1 MVNNVSSQTNQ
12 FGYANKLNVQRSL
25 KSLFAI
31 LIIGTLIFFEL
42 AGGRSYFD
50 EFLSLGAVAYLLYL
64 AVSDELSRYDSVS
77 LFILVLVAFLGLCS
91 NVTSGISRS
100 ISSVAID
107 LIAETKILWV
117 YFAAKYYFRG
127 KTALSFS
134 NMLVPASKIYIV
146 IGFICSLIS
155 QFVNI
160 GMTESERYGLQGFSF
175 IFPFSFQFLAVS
187 LLAISVLVTSEAKSR
202 QRYYLLASISLML
215 ATKSSPL
222 LFGLMFLVLLFYFY
236 RYERLNIFVIAFLFF
251 GIIAVGSYQI
261 QTYLM
266 NVNAP
271 RYLFFLHGAE
281 LASQHFPFGTGF
293 ATFGSDQAARS
304 YSPLYFQFGFSRL
317 FGLNPEDGSFLSDT
331 FWPMA
336 VGQFGWI
343 GFALFVGLFVRIFLS
358 FKNNRGVQAE
368 SKAFLYSALLAYI
381 IHAVGSAILSSSAG
395 MIGFVAMALVNS
407 PTGESR
413 KGLPNNR
420 KNCHGKI

>member
-1 MVNNVSSQTNQ
+1 MNTVLSQTNQ
-12 FGYANKLNVQRSL
+12 LGDAKKPHAQRSL
-25 KSLFAI
+25 KVLFAI

-50 EFLSLGAVAYLLYL
+50 EFLSLGAIAYLFYL
-64 AVSDELSRYDSVS
+64 ALSDELSRYDSVS
-77 LFILVLVAFLGLCS
+77 LFILVFVVFLGLCS

-107 LIAETKILWV
+107 VIAETKILWV

-127 KTALSFS
+127 KTAFSFS
-134 NMLVPASKIYIV
+134 NTLVSVSKIYIV
-146 IGFICSLIS
+146 IGFICSAIS

-187 LLAISVLVTSEAKSR
+187 LLAIAVLIASEAKNR
-202 QRYYLLASISLML
+202 QRYYVLASISLML

-222 LFGLMFLVLLFYFY
+222 LFGLMFLILLFYFY
-236 RYERLNIFVIAFLFF
+236 RYEKLNVFVIAFLFF

-281 LASQHFPFGTGF
+281 LACQHFPFGTGF

-336 VGQFGWI
+336 LGQFGWI
-343 GFALFVGLFVRIFLS
+343 GFFLFVSLFVRIFLS
-358 FKNNRGVQAE
+358 FVNSRGVKAE
-368 SKAFLYSALLAYI
+368 SKAFLYSALLSYI
-381 IHAVGSAILSSSAG
+381 IHAIGSAILSSSAG
-395 MIGFVAMALVNS
+395 MIGFIAMALVNS
-407 PTGESR
+407 PAGESR
-413 KGLPNNR
+413 KSLPNNR
-420 KNCHGKI
+420 KNSYGKI

>member
-1 MVNNVSSQTNQ
+1 MNTTLSQTKQ
-12 FGYANKLNVQRSL
+12 VDCVKKSDSRRSL
-25 KSLFAI
+25 KPMFACLI
-31 LIIGTLIFFEL
+31 LGVLIFFEL

-50 EFLSLGAVAYLLYL
+50 EVLSLGAILYLLYL
-64 AVSDELSRYDSVS
+64 AVKDELSRYDSVS
-77 LFILVLVAFLGLCS
+77 LFILVVVIFLGLSS
-91 NVTSGISRS
+91 NITSGVSRS
-100 ISSVAID
+100 ITSVAID
-107 LIAETKILWV
+107 AIAETKILWV
-117 YFAAKYYFRG
+117 YFAAKYFFRG
-127 KTALSFS
+127 KTATSFS
-134 NMLVPASKIYIV
+134 NVLTPVSKIYIV
-146 IGFICSLIS
+146 IGFVCSFIS

-187 LLAISVLVTSEAKSR
+187 LLAIAVLVTVRAKNR
-202 QRYYLLASISLML
+202 QRYYVLASVSLML

-222 LFGLMFLVLLFYFY
+222 LFGLMFLILLFYFNKH
-236 RYERLNIFVIAFLFF
+236 EKLNIFVIAFLFF
-251 GIIAVGSYQI
+251 GIVAVGSYQI

-281 LASQHFPFGTGF
+281 LANQHFPFGTGF

-336 VGQFGWI
+336 LGQFGWI
-343 GFALFVGLFVRIFLS
+343 GFALFIGLFARIFLS
-358 FKNNRGVQAE
+358 FKDNRGNKAE
-368 SKAFLYSALLAYI
+368 SKAFLYSALLSYI
-381 IHAVGSAILSSSAG
+381 IHAIGSAILSSSAG
-395 MIGFVAMALVNS
+395 MIGFIAMALVNS

-413 KGLPNNR
+413 KSGINARNNQ
-420 KNCHGKI
+420 HGKI

>member
-1 MVNNVSSQTNQ
+1 
-12 FGYANKLNVQRSL
+12 
-25 KSLFAI
+25 
-31 LIIGTLIFFEL
+31 
-42 AGGRSYFD
+42 
-50 EFLSLGAVAYLLYL
+50 
-64 AVSDELSRYDSVS
+64 
-77 LFILVLVAFLGLCS
+77 
-91 NVTSGISRS
+91 
-100 ISSVAID
+100 
-107 LIAETKILWV
+107 
-117 YFAAKYYFRG
+117 
-127 KTALSFS
+127 
-134 NMLVPASKIYIV
+134 MLVPASKIYIV

-187 LLAISVLVTSEAKSR
+187 LLAIAVLITSEAKSR
-202 QRYYLLASISLML
+202 QRYYVLASISLML

-236 RYERLNIFVIAFLFF
+236 RYERLNIFVIALLFF

-281 LASQHFPFGTGF
+281 LASQHFPIGTGF

-304 YSPLYFQFGFSRL
+304 YSPLYFQFGFSHL

-336 VGQFGWI
+336 LGQFGWI
-343 GFALFVGLFVRIFLS
+343 GFILFVGLFVRIFLS
-358 FKNNRGVQAE
+358 FKENRGNQAE
-368 SKAFLYSALLAYI
+368 SKSFLYSALLSYM
-381 IHAVGSAILSSSAG
+381 IHAVGSAILSSSGG
-395 MIGFVAMALVNS
+395 MIGFIAMALVNS
-407 PTGESR
+407 PSKESR
-413 KGLPNNR
+413 KGTVSYG
-420 KNCHGKI
+420 KKCHGKI